1 MKKEIY
7 ASPKNRRLYAKIYPV
22 DDKIKYMN
30 LLLLADEQRDM
41 IERYLYKS
49 DMFVLDDCG
58 VKGEISV
65 SDEGGGVLEIK
76 NLAVLPKFQRIGYGK
91 KLVEFVCK
99 KYKDGFSVI
108 QVGTGKSPLTL
119 PFYKK
124 CGFELSHIVK
134 DFFIENYDHPII
146 EAGIQLK
153 DMVYLTKKL

>member
-7 ASPKNRRLYAKIYPV
+7 ALPKKQSLSPKIYPV
-22 DDKIKYMN
+22 EDKIKYMD

-49 DMFVLDDCG
+49 DMFVLEDCS
-58 VKGEISV
+58 VLGEITV
-65 SDEGGGVLEIK
+65 CGEGGVLEIK
-76 NLAVLPKFQRIGYGK
+76 NLAVLPKFQRTGYGR
-91 KLVEFVCK
+91 KLVEFVCE
-99 KYKDGFSVI
+99 KYKDRYSYI
-108 QVGTGKSPLTL
+108 KVGTGKSPLTL

-124 CGFELSHIVK
+124 CGFEPSHIVK